1 MEAFVTPGNRQFI
14 AEFLKVAK
22 RDPNVEFE
30 CKLLSGQIQTKD
42 VADRLMRAC
51 ELLSTETKDQIPYLT
66 VSYKDKTRVTVTG
79 VNEVHRVC
87 MTNSFK
93 GIPISVEK
101 KELYGGRDTID
112 ATEIGAR
119 FTLRRETHLRK
130 DTDAKPNDP
139 TAFIRLIT
147 RKSYK
152 SKSGLFQIDVSMVKS
167 RKTTPQLVRDI
178 LKEQHSYE
186 VEVEF
191 IRRDTT
197 LTEDVIVGDLLE
209 IIAELSKAFY
219 QTQFLLSA
227 SDMQRYE
234 NEFRESGNKFY
245 NLVTLER
252 QHIRADLPH
261 NILEGYTVTNK
272 ADGERCGLYV
282 ARDRKLLRVIGNTG
296 QITWTGYTAVSNAA
310 HSHVGDFV
318 DGEYIAAKNLF
329 CIFDVYRF
337 RTRDSKGLPL
347 MLESDDKTMK
357 DPLSSRLGCGRLFV
371 QDLQTDFTLSPTAQ
385 PIRIETKLFFAG
397 DDMAMEE
404 SIREMLKTEFDYE
417 TDGLIFTP
425 RASKVAPPE
434 DRNKNTWV
442 RVYKWKPP
450 QQNSIDFLLRFSPDD
465 MFDVVLKKQVKAG
478 QLFVSRSA
486 GDDIVYPRETM
497 TGEYIPRALPADLQN
512 IADTSDR
519 VPSLFQPISPADPDA
534 YKVYLPL
541 NDKGVPVDETET
553 KIENNTIVECSYDTE
568 TSRWTVMRTRY
579 DKTYQYRVLRK
590 QQYGNDVRTANSVW
604 SSIHIPVTLDMIQSV
619 VSSPFVSDLDSD
631 MYYRDDLKRNARVFA
646 DVYDF
651 HLQIKDDLYK
661 NNVRKG
667 DTLLELASGHAG
679 DLQRWVRSKP
689 SKVVGMDLS
698 LSNITS
704 PTKGAAIRYIRET
717 RSRPKGSVPPTL
729 FVQGDMTHYPLFE
742 QEDKYLPILRGEASG
757 STEYLRQ
764 FDGLNKFD
772 SLSCQFALHY
782 ACESEEKFKA
792 FARNVKDTC
801 NGTFF
806 GTCSD
811 GKEIYSLLFD
821 RDTHSFGMKHP
832 KTGTYVEAGK
842 YTKEYTESGSW
853 EEDAKFGM
861 PVKVLLESFEQPQT
875 EYLVP
880 FERVVE
886 LMEEAGFELAE
897 TELFRDIYSNQNKS
911 VLNEQQQTF
920 SFLNRSFV
928 FRRRADIEE
937 EEEIA
942 EVVVPT
948 DEPAPALAP
957 APEAPKEDELPPT
970 EWDYE
975 NMPEG
980 PPAPPTK
987 PRFKSLTTQLSAP
1000 APAPAPAPVEQPAPA
1015 PAPEAPKPV
1024 KRKLKK
1030 AVGGLPEEMPILFFG
1045 PTPKEDSSQNFS
1057 NQSAH
1062 PITVDDV
1069 QYKTVEHFIQAQ
1081 KAKLFGDEKTYTEIL
1096 KKAKTPSSAKKMG
1109 GKIEGFVTEVW
1120 ESKQD
1125 EIYEK
1130 GVRAKFVQHPSL
1142 RKQLTD
1148 TGEKMIGE
1156 ADPRDFYWGIGTGAA
1171 LEKAKTPS
1179 KWKGMNKMGKLLM
1192 KLRRQFQAEATS

>member
-51 ELLSTETKDQIPYLT
+51 ENLSTETKDQIPYMT

-93 GIPISVEK
+93 GIPVSVEK

-139 TAFIRLIT
+139 TAFIRVIT
-147 RKSYK
+147 RKSYT
-152 SKSGLFQIDVSMVKS
+152 SKSGLFQVDISMVKS
-167 RKTTPQLVRDI
+167 RKTPPKSVSDV
-178 LKEQHSYE
+178 LKEQHTYE

-191 IRRDTT
+191 VRRDTK
-197 LTEDVIVGDLLE
+197 LGEDLIVNDLIE
-209 IIAELSKAFY
+209 IIGELSKAFY
-219 QTQFLLSA
+219 QTQFLLSV
-227 SDMQRYE
+227 SDIQRYE

-296 QITWTGYTAVSNAA
+296 QITWTGYTALSNAP
-310 HSHVGDFV
+310 HSHIGDFV

-337 RTRDSKGLPL
+337 RTRDTKGLPL
-347 MLESDDKTMK
+347 MLDSDDKTMK

-385 PIRIETKLFFAG
+385 PVRIETKLFFAG

-404 SIREMLKTEFDYE
+404 SIREMLRTEFEYE

-450 QQNSIDFLLRFSPDD
+450 QQNSIDFLLRFSPDE
-465 MFDVVLKKQVKAG
+465 MFDVVTKKRVKEG
-478 QLFVSRSA
+478 QLYVSRSA

-497 TGEYIPRALPADLQN
+497 TGEYVPKALPADLQH

-534 YKVYLPL
+534 YKIYLPL
-541 NDKGVPVDETET
+541 NDKGVPVDEAET
-553 KIENNTIVECSYDTE
+553 KIENNTIVECAYDTE
-568 TSRWTVMRTRY
+568 TSRWNVMRTRY

-619 VSSPFVSDLDSD
+619 VSAPFESDLDSD

-651 HLQIKDDLYK
+651 HLQIKEELYK

-667 DTLLELASGHAG
+667 DTLLELASGHGG
-679 DLQRWVRSKP
+679 DLQRWIRSKP

-704 PTKGAAIRYIRET
+704 PTKGAAIRYIREM

-729 FVQGDMTHYPLFE
+729 FVQGDMTHNPLFD
-742 QEDKYLPILRGEASG
+742 QEDKYLRILKGEASG

-792 FARNVKDTC
+792 FAQNIRDTC

-811 GKEIYSLLFD
+811 GKSIYSLLFGKE
-821 RDTHSFGMKHP
+821 THSFGMKHA
-832 KTGTYVEAGK
+832 KTGTYLEAGK
-842 YTKEYTESGSW
+842 YTKEYTEAGTW
-853 EEDAKFGM
+853 EEDGKFGM
-861 PVKVLLESFEQPQT
+861 PVKVLLESFEQAQT

-880 FERVVE
+880 FEKVVE
-886 LMEEAGFELAE
+886 LMEAAGFELAE
-897 TELFRDIYSNQNKS
+897 TALFGDIYSNQNKA

-948 DEPAPALAP
+948 DEPAPAP
-957 APEAPKEDELPPT
+957 APEAPKEDELPPM

-980 PPAPPTK
+980 PPPPALAPSPPTK

-1000 APAPAPAPVEQPAPA
+1000 TPAPAREAPKEPA
-1015 PAPEAPKPV
+1015 PAPEEPKPV

-1030 AVGGLPEEMPILFFG
+1030 APVAPEEMPILFFG

-1192 KLRRQFQAEATS
+1192 KMRKHFQDESV

>member
-1 MEAFVTPGNRQFI
+1 MEAFVTPGNRQFV
-14 AEFLKVAK
+14 AEFIKVAK
-22 RDPNVEFE
+22 RDPTAEFE
-30 CKLLSGQIQTKD
+30 CKLLSGKIQTKD

-51 ELLSTETKDQIPYLT
+51 ETLSVETTDQAPYLT
-66 VSYKDKTRVTVTG
+66 ISYKDKTRVTVRG

-93 GIPISVEK
+93 GVPLTVEK

-147 RKSYK
+147 RKSYT
-152 SKSGLFQIDVSMVKS
+152 SKSRLFQIDVSMVKS

-186 VEVEF
+186 VEIEF
-191 IRRDTT
+191 VRRDTK
-197 LTEDVIVGDLLE
+197 LSEDVIVNDLME
-209 IIAELSKAFY
+209 IVGELSKAFY

-227 SDMQRYE
+227 SDMLRYE
-234 NEFRESGNKFY
+234 QEFRDSGNKFY

-282 ARDRKLLRVIGNTG
+282 ARDRKLLRVISNTG
-296 QITWTGYTAVSNAA
+296 QITWTGYSVAPNAV
-310 HSHVGDFV
+310 HSHAGDFA
-318 DGEYIAAKNLF
+318 DGEYISAKNLF
-329 CIFDVYRF
+329 CIFDIYRF
-337 RTRDSKGLPL
+337 RTRDAKGLPL
-347 MLESDDKTMK
+347 MLDSDDKTAK
-357 DPLSSRLGCGRLFV
+357 DPLASRLGCARLFV
-371 QDLQTDFTLSPTAQ
+371 QDLRTDFLLSPTAE
-385 PIRIETKLFFAG
+385 PVRIETKLFYAG
-397 DDMAMEE
+397 DDKAMEE
-404 SIREMLKTEFDYE
+404 SIQAMLSTEFEYE
-417 TDGLIFTP
+417 IDGLIFTP

-434 DRNKNTWV
+434 DRDKNTWL

-450 QQNSIDFLLRFSPDD
+450 AQNSIDFLLRFSQDET
-465 MFDVVLKKQVKAG
+465 FDTVLKQRVKEGQVYVA
-478 QLFVSRSA
+478 RSA

-497 TGEYIPRALPADLQN
+497 TGEYVPRKLPADLQH

-519 VPSLFQPISPADPDA
+519 VPSLFQPTSPADPDA
-534 YKVYLPL
+534 YKIYLPL
-541 NDKGVPVDETET
+541 NDKGVPVDEAGI
-553 KIENNTIVECSYDTE
+553 KIENNTIVECAYDTG

-604 SSIHIPVTLDMIQSV
+604 SSIHVPVTQDMLQSIVSNPLDSL
-619 VSSPFVSDLDSD
+619 LDSD
-631 MYYRDDLKRNARVFA
+631 MYYRDDLKRNARVFG

-651 HLQIKDDLYK
+651 HLQIKDGLYK
-661 NNVRKG
+661 HNVRQG
-667 DTLLELASGHAG
+667 DTLLELASGHGG
-679 DLQRWVRSKP
+679 DLQRWILTKP

-704 PTKGAAIRYIRET
+704 PTKGAAIRYIRES
-717 RSRPKGSVPPTL
+717 RSKPKGAVPPVL
-729 FVQGDMTHYPLFE
+729 FVQGDMTHTPLFD
-742 QEDKYLPILRGEASG
+742 QEDKYLRILKGEVEG
-757 STEYLRQ
+757 STPYLRQ
-764 FDGLNKFD
+764 FYGLKAFD
-772 SLSCQFALHY
+772 AVSCQFALHY
-782 ACESEEKFKA
+782 ACESEEKFRA
-792 FARNVKDTC
+792 FAQNVKDTC

-811 GKEIYSLLFD
+811 GKEIYSLLYGKE
-821 RDTHSFGMKHP
+821 THSFGMKHA

-842 YTKEYTESGSW
+842 YTKEYAQGSSW

-861 PVKVLLESFEQPQT
+861 PVRVLLESFEQPQT

-880 FERVVE
+880 FESVVNI
-886 LMEEAGFELAE
+886 MEEIGFELAE
-897 TELFRDIYSNQNKS
+897 TELFRDIHSNQTRAR
-911 VLNEQQQTF
+911 LNEQQQTF

-928 FRRRADIEE
+928 FRRRADIVEE
-937 EEEIA
+937 EA
-942 EVVVPT
+942 ETVEVPVDT
-948 DEPAPALAP
+948 GAEEPAPEP
-957 APEAPKEDELPPT
+957 APEPEAP
-970 EWDYE
+970 
-975 NMPEG
+975 
-980 PPAPPTK
+980 AK
-987 PRFKSLTTQLSAP
+987 PRFKSLTTQLG
-1000 APAPAPAPVEQPAPA
+1000 A
-1015 PAPEAPKPV
+1015 PAPEPPKKEEPAPEPEAPV

-1030 AVGGLPEEMPILFFG
+1030 VLLAPEEMPVLFFG

-1062 PITVDDV
+1062 PVTVDDV
-1069 QYKTVEHFIQAQ
+1069 QYKTVEHYIQAQ
-1081 KAKLFGDEKTYTEIL
+1081 KAKLFGDEKTYAEIL
-1096 KKAKTPSSAKKMG
+1096 KKAKTPSSAKQMG
-1109 GKIEGFVTEVW
+1109 GKVEGFVTEVW

-1125 EIYEK
+1125 EIYER

-1142 RKQLTD
+1142 RRQLTD
-1148 TGEKMIGE
+1148 TGDKMIGE
-1156 ADPRDFYWGIGTGAA
+1156 ADPRDFYWGIGTAAA

-1192 KLRRQFQAEATS
+1192 KLRRTFQEETTA

>member
-1 MEAFVTPGNRQFI
+1 
-14 AEFLKVAK
+14 
-22 RDPNVEFE
+22 
-30 CKLLSGQIQTKD
+30 
-42 VADRLMRAC
+42 
-51 ELLSTETKDQIPYLT
+51 
-66 VSYKDKTRVTVTG
+66 
-79 VNEVHRVC
+79 
-87 MTNSFK
+87 
-93 GIPISVEK
+93 
-101 KELYGGRDTID
+101 
-112 ATEIGAR
+112 
-119 FTLRRETHLRK
+119 
-130 DTDAKPNDP
+130 
-139 TAFIRLIT
+139 
-147 RKSYK
+147 
-152 SKSGLFQIDVSMVKS
+152 
-167 RKTTPQLVRDI
+167 
-178 LKEQHSYE
+178 
-186 VEVEF
+186 
-191 IRRDTT
+191 
-197 LTEDVIVGDLLE
+197 
-209 IIAELSKAFY
+209 
-219 QTQFLLSA
+219 
-227 SDMQRYE
+227 
-234 NEFRESGNKFY
+234 
-245 NLVTLER
+245 
-252 QHIRADLPH
+252 
-261 NILEGYTVTNK
+261 
-272 ADGERCGLYV
+272 
-282 ARDRKLLRVIGNTG
+282 
-296 QITWTGYTAVSNAA
+296 
-310 HSHVGDFV
+310 
-318 DGEYIAAKNLF
+318 
-329 CIFDVYRF
+329 
-337 RTRDSKGLPL
+337 
-347 MLESDDKTMK
+347 
-357 DPLSSRLGCGRLFV
+357 
-371 QDLQTDFTLSPTAQ
+371 
-385 PIRIETKLFFAG
+385 
-397 DDMAMEE
+397 MEE
-404 SIREMLKTEFDYE
+404 SIRDMLKTEFEYE

-450 QQNSIDFLLRFSPDD
+450 QQNSIDFLLRFSPDE
-465 MFDVVLKKQVKAG
+465 MFDVVTKKRVKEG
-478 QLFVSRSA
+478 QLYVSRSA

-497 TGEYIPRALPADLQN
+497 TGEYVPKALPADLQH
-512 IADTSDR
+512 IVDTSDR

-534 YKVYLPL
+534 YKIYLPL
-541 NDKGVPVDETET
+541 NDKGVPVDEAET
-553 KIENNTIVECSYDTE
+553 KIENNTIVECAYDTE
-568 TSRWTVMRTRY
+568 TSRWNVMRTRY

-619 VSSPFVSDLDSD
+619 VSAPFESDLDSD

-651 HLQIKDDLYK
+651 HLQIKEELYK

-667 DTLLELASGHAG
+667 DTLLELASGHGG
-679 DLQRWVRSKP
+679 DLQRWIRSKP

-704 PTKGAAIRYIRET
+704 PTKGAAIRYIREM

-729 FVQGDMTHYPLFE
+729 FVQGDMTHNPLFD
-742 QEDKYLPILRGEASG
+742 QEDKYLRILKGEASG

-792 FARNVKDTC
+792 FAQNIRDTC

-811 GKEIYSLLFD
+811 GKSIYSLLFGKE
-821 RDTHSFGMKHP
+821 THSFGMKHA

-842 YTKEYTESGSW
+842 YTKEYTEAGTW

-861 PVKVLLESFEQPQT
+861 PVKVLLESFEQAQT

-880 FERVVE
+880 FEKVVE
-886 LMEEAGFELAE
+886 LMEAAGFELAE
-897 TELFRDIYSNQNKS
+897 TSLFGDIYSNQNKA

-937 EEEIA
+937 EEEVA

-948 DEPAPALAP
+948 DAPAPEP
-957 APEAPKEDELPPT
+957 APEAPKEEEPASET
-970 EWDYE
+970 A
-975 NMPEG
+975 PES
-980 PPAPPTK
+980 PK
-987 PRFKSLTTQLSAP
+987 K
-1000 APAPAPAPVEQPAPA
+1000 EEPA
-1015 PAPEAPKPV
+1015 PAPEPPKKEEPKPV

-1030 AVGGLPEEMPILFFG
+1030 APVAPEEMPILFFG
-1045 PTPKEDSSQNFS
+1045 PTPKEDNSQNYS

-1096 KKAKTPSSAKKMG
+1096 KKAKTASSAKKMG

-1192 KLRRQFQAEATS
+1192 KLRKQFQDESR